1 VAPRTNDEEFPP
13 GMIGRTNYP
22 NTPEG
27 FAALTKTIRN
37 DAIYRER
44 MRVENNNRR
53 AAGDYGDELGNADEA
68 LRIINQLAYP
78 EDLLQD
84 TIDMVNRASQ
94 LSQCGHIDRELLP
107 DQLDSLVEALAT
119 YAQELTIQTQNL
131 DWTSKTIRNGVEPD
145 DDTPR

>member
-1 VAPRTNDEEFPP
+1 MAPKSEEFPP
-13 GMIGRTNYP
+13 GMIARTNYP

-27 FAALTKTIRN
+27 YAALVKTIRN
-37 DAIYRER
+37 DTLHRER

-53 AAGDYGDELGNADEA
+53 AGGDYGEEVGNADEA
-68 LRIINQLAYP
+68 LRIINHLAYP
-78 EDLLQD
+78 DDLLED
-84 TIDMVNRASQ
+84 TIRA
-94 LSQCGHIDRELLP
+94 IDRAISAGITDVEIIP